1 MACHPAP
8 TRLGPCPKRPGSASG
23 RKAGGRVGAPPT
35 RGGCAGTGWG
45 PAHAHGARDGRA
57 GDAWPPAA
65 HRRGVCRWPCAWP
78 ADGGRPSVPRAGG
91 ASGAAGG
98 AGWGPAYGLGGR
110 ALGTRWGSRRVGG
123 GPGGTPEPSGLGC
136 GSRARPRC
144 GASRGRRIGVRC
156 LGLVSGAVV
165 AWRVRRGVCQ
175 PLGGPGQA
183 SGRGGGG
190 QAQRG
195 GRRGARAVLGHRAC
209 PRAGRGAHPAPNK
222 RLQATASSVR
232 CAPAAGRA

>member
-1 MACHPAP
+1 MACPPAP
-8 TRLGPCPKRPGSASG
+8 TRLGHGPRRPGAASG
-23 RKAGGRVGAPPT
+23 SKAGGRVGAPPT

-57 GDAWPPAA
+57 WDAWQPSA
-65 HRRGVCRWPCAWP
+65 RRWGVCRWPCAWP
-78 ADGGRPSVPRAGG
+78 ADGGRPSVPRDGV

-98 AGWGPAYGLGGR
+98 AGWGPAGGLGGR
-110 ALGTRWGSRRVGG
+110 ALGAWWGSRRVGRG
-123 GPGGTPEPSGLGC
+123 SGCPPEPSGLEC

-144 GASRGRRIGVRC
+144 GASRGRRICVRC
-156 LGLVSGAVV
+156 LGLGSGAVA

-195 GRRGARAVLGHRAC
+195 GRREARSVVGHRAC

-222 RLQATASSVR
+222 RLQATSRSRR
-232 CAPAAGRA
+232 CAPASGRA